1 MKFSDNLIKLRKGK
15 GWSQEDLADKL
26 GLSRQ
31 AVSKWEVGT
40 SKPDID
46 NVIKLSKLF
55 EISIDELVNN
65 EIVKTDAISI
75 EVKKK
80 DNKQKMLIWLR
91 RLMIVLV
98 VIYVVYVIYKFVM
111 LFRITQAELNYKEL
125 NNYHY
130 VITKYDSEGLRE
142 KEECWF
148 KDGVSKTVKTIINDG
163 KEEVTITALD
173 YNLNQG
179 YKRDGKD
186 DNSNKIVLDMNS
198 YLIAN
203 GNYSDGSQFYFR
215 LPNEIRNDNCFWG
228 LLKIIFNNDMNINL
242 QEDNIFFYWDNNFM
256 NLEKGTMKPV
266 SQYSKDEKTD
276 NFITTYFS
284 IEINCVDELKI

>member
-148 KDGVSKTVKTIINDG
+148 KDGVSKTINIRYDEEKQKAITTCVDYKMQYGYIEENNTKKTI
-163 KEEVTITALD
+163 
-173 YNLNQG
+173 
-179 YKRDGKD
+179 
-186 DNSNKIVLDMNS
+186 DMNNYLITNYDYLNGGQFYYKLPTEVRKSNFS
-198 YLIAN
+198 YLMTKALI
-203 GNYSDGSQFYFR
+203 D
-215 LPNEIRNDNCFWG
+215 
-228 LLKIIFNNDMNINL
+228 NDMNINI
-242 QEDNIFFYWDNNFM
+242 QEDSIFFTWEGGFM
-256 NLEKGTMKPV
+256 NLEEGTMKPI
-266 SQYSKDEKTD
+266 SLYYKEEKDNK
-276 NFITTYFS
+276 FITTYFS
-284 IEINCVDELKI
+284 IDLNCVDELKI

>member
-148 KDGVSKTVKTIINDG
+148 KDGVSKTITTKVNDSDQA
-163 KEEVTITALD
+163 VNVITCID
-173 YNLNQG
+173 YNSNNGYMKEDNNVTPINVEEYLLVNAEYLNGGQFYQRLPMEIRKVNLG
-179 YKRDGKD
+179 
-186 DNSNKIVLDMNS
+186 
-198 YLIAN
+198 YLISQAIGDN
-203 GNYSDGSQFYFR
+203 DVNISIQDGNVF
-215 LPNEIRNDNCFWG
+215 
-228 LLKIIFNNDMNINL
+228 FNWEGGFINL
-242 QEDNIFFYWDNNFM
+242 E
-256 NLEKGTMKPV
+256 EGTMKPITLY
-266 SQYSKDEKTD
+266 QKEQKTEK
-276 NFITTYFS
+276 FITTYFS
-284 IEINCVDELKI
+284 LEINCVNELKI

>member
-148 KDGVSKTVKTIINDG
+148 KDGVSKTITTKVNDSDQA
-163 KEEVTITALD
+163 VNVITCID
-173 YNLNQG
+173 YNSNNG
-179 YKRDGKD
+179 YMK
-186 DNSNKIVLDMNS
+186 
-198 YLIAN
+198 
-203 GNYSDGSQFYFR
+203 
-215 LPNEIRNDNCFWG
+215 
-228 LLKIIFNNDMNINL
+228 
-242 QEDNIFFYWDNNFM
+242 EDNNV
-256 NLEKGTMKPV
+256 TP
-266 SQYSKDEKTD
+266 
-276 NFITTYFS
+276 
-284 IEINCVDELKI
+284 INVEEYLLVNAEYLNGGQF

>member
-148 KDGVSKTVKTIINDG
+148 KDGVSKTVSISYLNGKVEELETNIDYNMNKGYLKNKSTNEISEIDMQSHNLLFSSYKTG
-163 KEEVTITALD
+163 GQYYSKLPKEVTKD
-173 YNLNQG
+173 Y
-179 YKRDGKD
+179 
-186 DNSNKIVLDMNS
+186 
-198 YLIAN
+198 
-203 GNYSDGSQFYFR
+203 F
-215 LPNEIRNDNCFWG
+215 
-228 LLKIIFNNDMNINL
+228 FNMLVISLGINNMNILERDENV
-242 QEDNIFFYWDNNFM
+242 FFYWDDNFI
-256 NLEKGTMKPV
+256 NFEDKTMKPV
-266 SQYSKDEKTD
+266 SFYYKDDETD
-276 NFITTYFS
+276 KFITTYFS
-284 IEINCVDELKI
+284 IDLNCVDELKI

>member
-98 VIYVVYVIYKFVM
+98 VIYVVYVIYKSVM

-148 KDGVSKTVKTIINDG
+148 KDGVSKTINIRYDEG
-163 KEEVTITALD
+163 IKEETTTAIN
-173 YNLNQG
+173 YNLKQG
-179 YKRDGKD
+179 YIE
-186 DNSNKIVLDMNS
+186 DNKSDRINLDSNNYQL
-198 YLIAN
+198 AN
-203 GNYSDGSQFYFR
+203 IEYAKGGQFYYK
-215 LPNEIRNDNCFWG
+215 LPLEITRKDFTYIISKAFGDNEV
-228 LLKIIFNNDMNINL
+228 NINI
-242 QEDNIFFYWDNNFM
+242 QEDNIFFTWEGGFI
-256 NLEKGTMKPV
+256 NLEEGTMKPITLY
-266 SQYSKDEKTD
+266 QKEKKTEK
-276 NFITTYFS
+276 FITTYFS
-284 IEINCVDELKI
+284 LEINCVNELKI